1 MDDGWKVCPY
11 CGHSPEEEKMRE
23 QENDNLRYA
32 PPGYKKD
39 EIRAE
44 LERQAGQMAE
54 AGTLPRLQ

>member
-39 EIRAE
+39 E
-44 LERQAGQMAE
+44 
-54 AGTLPRLQ
+54 